1 MPLHHVVLSL
11 LADGPS
17 HGYELKGSFEEAV
30 GPQWGQL
37 NIGHLYQLLERL
49 ARDGLAVTHRESQA
63 VKPERVVYELTD
75 EGYAELSRWLAAPTP
90 RAGGYR
96 DEFFLKV
103 VAAVRT
109 GEREVLDEVLS
120 TQRTHLMREVRNL
133 TELERGHRDDPVVSL
148 LVTNARL
155 HVEADL
161 RLIESAEES
170 LPATLPTTASHRDRH
185 PDALVLRSARQ
196 ALRGTVRR
204 RSEVGAAAHST
215 FRTASQLKR

>member
-17 HGYELKGSFEEAV
+17 HGYELKGAFEDAV

-37 NIGHLYQLLERL
+37 NIGHLYQLLDRL
-49 ARDGLAVTHRESQA
+49 SRDGLATTHRESQT
-63 VKPERVVYELTD
+63 VKPDRVVYELTD
-75 EGYAELSRWLAAPTP
+75 DGYAELSRWLGTPAP

-109 GEREVLDEVLS
+109 GDRGVLDEVLS
-120 TQRTHLMREVRNL
+120 TQRRHLM
-133 TELERGHRDDPVVSL
+133 TETHHLAALEREHRDDPVVSL
-148 LVTNARL
+148 LIKNARL

-161 RLIESAEES
+161 KLVESAEDS
-170 LPATLPTTASHRDRH
+170 LPATLRKPATRHTPASVTTTAK
-185 PDALVLRSARQ
+185 AR
-196 ALRGTVRR
+196 
-204 RSEVGAAAHST
+204 AA
-215 FRTASQLKR
+215 R